1 LQVPGKLI
9 EIMSFDKPILFIYQ
23 NDNSPSFNY
32 IKDQPGIFIT
42 KNNVLEIKKTINLI
56 IETKNKNW
64 KRDIRKYYWENLFKK
79 YKNII

>member
-1 LQVPGKLI
+1 
-9 EIMSFDKPILFIYQ
+9 LFIYQ